1 MFPDALELEA
11 YNINPYSTVPHRH
24 RQLMEAFAD
33 SLRFVNRLYN
43 QAYGY
48 HARKVPAHMPHMIN
62 IDIMKELQKRWVWG
76 EGGVGGCEVRMVWEG
91 VGMVW
96 EGVGMVWEGVGMV

>member
-1 MFPDALELEA
+1 
-11 YNINPYSTVPHRH
+11 
-24 RQLMEAFAD
+24 MEAFAD

-62 IDIMKELQKRWVWG
+62 IEIMKELQKKWVWW
-76 EGGVGGCEVRMVWEG
+76 GGRGFG
-91 VGMVW
+91 VGMRW
-96 EGVGMVWEGVGMV
+96 EGLWSGDGWEGYGVGTV